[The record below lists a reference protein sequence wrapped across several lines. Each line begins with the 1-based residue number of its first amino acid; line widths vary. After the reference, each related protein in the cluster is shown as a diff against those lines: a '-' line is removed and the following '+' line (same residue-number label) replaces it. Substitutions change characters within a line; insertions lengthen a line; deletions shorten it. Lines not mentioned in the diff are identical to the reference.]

1 MAKKHQNIPDR
12 GECLS
17 SLGWVFLCPNYLLIS
32 IKHLVINL
40 TQRWDSVQVVAVSP
54 EDKVGEYV
62 LQAPI
67 LYKNTV

>member
-1 MAKKHQNIPDR
+1 MPFII
-12 GECLS
+12 GV
-17 SLGWVFLCPNYLLIS
+17 VFLYPKYLLIS

-40 TQRWDSVQVVAVSP
+40 TQRWDSVQVGAVSP
-54 EDKVGEYV
+54 EDKVGEYL